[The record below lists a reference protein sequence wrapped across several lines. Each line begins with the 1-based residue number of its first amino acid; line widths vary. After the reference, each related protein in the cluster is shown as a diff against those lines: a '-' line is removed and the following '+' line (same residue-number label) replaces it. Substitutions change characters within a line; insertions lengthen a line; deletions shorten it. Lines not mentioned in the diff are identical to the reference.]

1 MIETLRHDLAL
12 AARSLSRAPGFT
24 AAVVLTL
31 ALGIGGTATMFT
43 AVNAA
48 YLKPLPYPEAGRVTL
63 LWQTYKEFHHVSVSM
78 LDALDWA
85 ARNRTYEHMAAF
97 AEAPVNVSGGPNP
110 ARVPAGY
117 VTRDF
122 FAAFG
127 VSPRLG
133 RTFSAEELVNNG
145 PRGVVISHGVWRR
158 IFQSDPRVLER
169 TLGLEGVDFPVI
181 GVMPPGF
188 AYPEKAEVWLP
199 LPTDDGA
206 ARSAHNYSVVGRLK
220 PSVSVEQA
228 QADMSSVQT
237 ALAHDYPADDGENG
251 VEVVSLRRDLLGPT
265 GPVLLLLLG
274 AVSFVLLIACANV
287 ANLLLARSLAR
298 RGEATVRLALGAN
311 RLALI
316 RPFVLESI
324 LLSLLGGALGLALAA
339 GGSRF
344 LAGLAPARVLDPA
357 SFRVD
362 GAVLLFTF
370 GVALAVG
377 LLCGLAPA
385 LRASRQDLRTALSVG
400 GRGTTEGRRGMRM
413 LIAAEVAV
421 AFVLLV
427 GAGLLLRS
435 AWRLEQVDPGFQP
448 RGVTVLRFAMSGLP
462 GSRYD
467 DAKWRSRFFSQLL
480 ERAAALP
487 GVRRV
492 GAVNELPLADRTSNG
507 TLELEDQ
514 AGEAP
519 GQTLNAHYRLAGG
532 DYFAAMGIPMLSG
545 QTFPADLGPDA
556 PNAPHI
562 ALVNERLAHDLGG
575 LVKALGR
582 RVTIPGMDGVK
593 EKATVIGIVGNVHHR
608 GLSGD
613 PVPEIYFPFVQRP
626 MRTWKMSVVVQATGP
641 GIGQRLRETAKALDP
656 GLPAEV
662 RTMDGFLTD
671 DLAQTHF
678 RARLLTGF
686 AAMALLLAGVGI
698 FGVVAY
704 AVRRRHREVGIR
716 MALGADQGKVLSLV
730 IREGMVPVL
739 LGMAL
744 GLAAA
749 LALTRLLASL
759 VYAINVTDPATFL
772 GVALVLGLAG
782 LFSTYIPSQWATQI
796 DPVEALRAE

>member
-1 MIETLRHDLAL
+1 VIESLRHDLAL
-12 AARSLSRAPGFT
+12 AARSLGRAPGFT
-24 AAVVLTL
+24 VAVVLTL

-97 AEAPVNVSGGPNP
+97 AGAPVNVSGGPDP

-133 RTFSAEELVNNG
+133 RTFSAEELLNNG
-145 PRGVVISHGVWRR
+145 PRGVVISHGLWQRV
-158 IFQSDPRVLER
+158 FHGDPKVLER

-188 AYPEKAEVWLP
+188 VYPEKAEVWLP

-228 QADMSSVQT
+228 QADMSSVQR
-237 ALAHDYPADDGENG
+237 ALAHEYPADDGENG

-287 ANLLLARSLAR
+287 ANLLFARSLAR

-324 LLSLLGGALGLALAA
+324 LLSLLGGALGLAFAA

-370 GVALAVG
+370 VVALAVG
-377 LLCGLAPA
+377 VLCGLAPA
-385 LRASRQDLRTALSVG
+385 LRASRQDLRTALSAG
-400 GRGTTEGRRGMRM
+400 GRGTTEGRRGMRV

-435 AWRLEQVDPGFQP
+435 AWRLERVDPGFAPQ
-448 RGVTVLRFAMSGLP
+448 GVTVLRFAMSGLP

-492 GAVNELPLADRTSNG
+492 GAVNQLPLADRTSNG
-507 TLELEDQ
+507 TLELEDR

-519 GQTLNAHYRLAGG
+519 SQTLNAHYRLAGG
-532 DYFAAMGIPMLSG
+532 DYLAAMGIPVLRG
-545 QTFPADLGPDA
+545 QAFPADLRPD
-556 PNAPHI
+556 APHI

-575 LVKALGR
+575 FTKALGR
-582 RVTIPGMDGVK
+582 RVTIPGMDGIK
-593 EKATVIGIVGNVHHR
+593 EKATIIGIVGNVHHR

-626 MRTWKMSVVVQATGP
+626 MRTWQMSVVVQATGP
-641 GIGQRLRETAKALDP
+641 GIGQRLREAAKALDS

-662 RTMDGFLTD
+662 RTMDGFLAD
-671 DLAQTHF
+671 DLAQTRF

-716 MALGADQGKVLSLV
+716 MALGANRGAVQSLV

-772 GVALVLGLAG
+772 GVALILGLAS